1 MGHVRLGILPATRSW
16 KAVVG
21 LIADGADVKSVASA
35 TWSAADKAF
44 EAIQKDPGFAEAS
57 DLLTQLAVAAKKPN
71 PSEHLATH
79 GFALSAHSSI
89 AEVADAIHRTLDAK
103 AYTRGSLTDFG
114 EVAQNALVG
123 AVTSHLENR
132 LGPLYTPAKSEVH
145 AELAK
150 LGRPAE
156 FGALARTFF
165 DRLSRSCL
173 DYFLSKTLNSKVGV
187 GHRFATTTQVAE
199 FQEALAKHTHEVSAI
214 VEKYSAEWFS
224 SNHYKGGGEIT
235 RRKAAGFGWHAVTK
249 IRAEMR
255 VRSEGHAN

>member
-1 MGHVRLGILPATRSW
+1 MGHVRLGILPATRRW

-21 LIADGADVKSVASA
+21 LIADGADVESVASA

-44 EAIQKDPGFAEAS
+44 ESIQKDPGFAEAS

-71 PSEHLATH
+71 PDEHLATH
-79 GFALSAHSSI
+79 GFALSEHSSI

-103 AYTRGSLTDFG
+103 AYARGSQTDFG

-123 AVTSHLENR
+123 AVTAHLESG
-132 LGPLYTPAKSEVH
+132 LGQLFTPTKSEVH
-145 AELAK
+145 AALAK
-150 LGRPAE
+150 LGRPNE
-156 FGALARTFF
+156 FGVLARTFF

-173 DYFLSKTLNSKVGV
+173 DYFLSKTLSSKVGV
-187 GHRFATTTQVAE
+187 GHRFATTTQVAA
-199 FQEALAKHTHEVSAI
+199 FQEALTKHTHEASAI

-235 RRKAAGFGWHAVTK
+235 RRKAAGFGWHAITK